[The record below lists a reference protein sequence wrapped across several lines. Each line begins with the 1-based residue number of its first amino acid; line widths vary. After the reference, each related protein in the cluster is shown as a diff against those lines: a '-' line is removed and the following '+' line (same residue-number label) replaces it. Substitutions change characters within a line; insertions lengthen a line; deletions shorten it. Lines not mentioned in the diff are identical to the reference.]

1 MPRCVAT
8 IGFLYKPIESF
19 ANDFCHLIM
28 MTSSSSSNTRQAWVL
43 VVGLGVVMAVSFG
56 ISFNAFSIFTLPI
69 VDTFNGNLEQ
79 AARIATVFM
88 ITMTLTMPAAGW
100 LLDHAP
106 PRPVMT
112 LGAVVTAL
120 GYLMAAHSDS
130 LNMFTAA
137 IGLAGVGVGASTYVP
152 AFTLITRWISPRRQ
166 GLAFGVLL
174 AVAAVGGIFF
184 PLLLTRMIAAFG
196 LRGTLEGC
204 AAMVFF
210 ICLPLLLWL
219 VRLPPADLRAAQ
231 QAATDADLPGGI
243 GKALCMPRYWLWVAM
258 FLLIT
263 LSSLSILMGLVPYL
277 VSVGYTTDGAAVFYG
292 SIAAAA
298 IVGSLLFGAL
308 STRWGVGRTLALGVT
323 LSSVGIV
330 CLLAAPHP
338 SFGFAALVVFVL
350 IGGTT
355 FNLVNQLSPTLLM
368 EFIGQRNFGS
378 LLGIGNL
385 VSGLGAA
392 MGPTIFGYLVDSS
405 KDYVFAL
412 SLTAALMAFALL
424 PLLMLM
430 RAPKLA
436 RTAIAVLP

>member
-1 MPRCVAT
+1 
-8 IGFLYKPIESF
+8 
-19 ANDFCHLIM
+19 M
-28 MTSSSSSNTRQAWVL
+28 MTNSSSSHTRQAWIL
-43 VVGLGVVMAVSFG
+43 VVGLGVVMAISFG

-69 VDTFNGNLEQ
+69 VDAFGASLEQ

-120 GYLMAAHSDS
+120 AYVLAAHSDS
-130 LNMFTAA
+130 LTLFTAA

-152 AFTLITRWISPRRQ
+152 AFTLVTRWMSPRRQ

-174 AVAAVGGIFF
+174 AVTAIGGIFF
-184 PLLLTRMIAAFG
+184 PILLTWMIAAFG
-196 LRGTLEGC
+196 LRDTLQVC

-219 VRLPPADLRAAQ
+219 VRLPPPGLHAAE
-231 QAATDADLPGGI
+231 QAAADAGTQGGI
-243 GKALCMPRYWLWVAM
+243 GKALCMPRYWLWVGM

-277 VSVGYTTDGAAVFYG
+277 VSVGYTADAAALIYG
-292 SIAAAA
+292 TLAAAA

-308 STRWGVGRTLALGVT
+308 STRWGAGRTLVLGVI
-323 LSSVGIV
+323 LASLGMA
-330 CLLAAPHP
+330 CLLVAPHP
-338 SFGFAALVVFVL
+338 SFGVLALVLFVL

-355 FNLVNQLSPTLLM
+355 FNLVNQFSPTLLM
-368 EFIGQRNFGS
+368 ELIGQRNFGS

-385 VSGLGAA
+385 ISGLGAA
-392 MGPTIFGYLVDSS
+392 MGPTLFGYLVDSTRS
-405 KDYVFAL
+405 YVLPL
-412 SLTAALMAFALL
+412 SLSAAMMALALL
-424 PLLMLM
+424 PLIMLLRSPRLP
-430 RAPKLA
+430 RAALVVPS
-436 RTAIAVLP
+436 